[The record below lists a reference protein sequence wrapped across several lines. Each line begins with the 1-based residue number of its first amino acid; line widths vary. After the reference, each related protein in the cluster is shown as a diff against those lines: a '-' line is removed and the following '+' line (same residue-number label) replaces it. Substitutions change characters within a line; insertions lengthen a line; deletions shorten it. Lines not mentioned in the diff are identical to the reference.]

1 MRRTISTFF
10 AVLFLV
16 LSSPTILSAE
26 PLFRFHGITDVL
38 PSLSISSIAQDSR
51 GFLWYGTQGGL
62 VMYNGNEYTT
72 YTSIPFAENTLS
84 SNLIQTMFMD
94 KNDIL
99 WIGTYAGL
107 DRYDI
112 ATGTFTN
119 YSVGSNV
126 VVSILRDST
135 GRLWAGTLGGLACLK
150 PGADQFILYT
160 KDNESRYIADN
171 TVRNLYESS
180 TGKIYASTYHGLYEY
195 DPRSDSFGPCT
206 LLLPG
211 NPASEGV
218 IYGIQEDSAGVY
230 WVAKWGTGLI
240 RIDSESLAF
249 TVFPLKDNR
258 TYNLNVRFSPDF
270 VLAGTWGGGLNV
282 LDKKTGEVT
291 AYTQLSKSGHKLTN
305 DIVYSLFTDSN
316 GLLWLGTNGGGLNVY
331 DPAHSWFYSIEAT
344 LDGSSGLATGKIN
357 SIMEDNTG
365 DLWISVTNKGITRYT
380 PTTETFRQYR
390 AETAVPA
397 KKPGKARTQ
406 PTPGTLPTD
415 IIYCF
420 MQDSRG
426 DIYVGTEIGLYQ
438 YNAKLDSFF
447 PVEWFQAIGFRDP
460 QQNIASISEG
470 HDGSLW
476 IGTYANG
483 IIRYFPESK
492 TWKRYVYDENDY
504 SSLSDNLIYFSETDS
519 RGKVW
524 IGTNKG
530 LNQFDPESGLFTR
543 YMYDKKNRN
552 GISSNTVYAFYEHTD
567 GSLWFGTRNGGLCT
581 FNPATGTFSHIT
593 TADGLPSDTIVG
605 LAPSHGDMF
614 WAATQNGL
622 VQFDVVKKSIF
633 IYKTSDGLLS
643 QQFNTANALTRDGTR
658 YFGTPVGL
666 VYFTEKD
673 HAGSSKDLP
682 SMALTS
688 LMINNEVLPVP
699 YRSDDSSS
707 MKLAPEQKNIN
718 FGFTVLDFSPLARYS
733 YSYRLEGFDEDWVN
747 AGDRKYAMYTNLGPG
762 KYVFRVRVDNP
773 DKSENSKETVF
784 NFIIEVPLYLRWYSF
799 LAYFVLMLLAGYLA
813 FRIRNSL
820 RLEKKIDELEA
831 ATTNLQS
838 ANTHLEVLSYQDS
851 LTQIPNRRYLEYV
864 IVREWEAARVR
875 QDFLSVLMLDIDFFK
890 LYNDTFG
897 HLAGDETLKKIAAA
911 IQSALFRVSDV
922 VSRYGGEEFI
932 VVLPDTNRENAQ
944 VVCDRIM
951 QGVAICNIPF
961 KTDIGNRLSISIG
974 CYTGI
979 PYPDLTY
986 EKFILKADEALYK
999 AKKEGRNRTSIY
1011 NSATSGL

>member
-1 MRRTISTFF
+1 ML
-10 AVLFLV
+10 A
-16 LSSPTILSAE
+16 AE

-51 GFLWYGTQGGL
+51 GFLWFGTQGGL

-72 YTSIPFAENTLS
+72 RTSIPFAENTLS
-84 SNLIQTMFMD
+84 SNLVQTMFMD
-94 KNDIL
+94 KDDIL

-112 ATGTFTN
+112 ANDTFTN
-119 YSVGSNV
+119 YSVGSDV

-160 KDNESRYIADN
+160 KEDEARYIADN

-180 TGKIYASTYHGLYEY
+180 SGKIYASTYHGLYEY
-195 DPRSDSFGPCT
+195 DPRTDSFGPCT

-218 IYGIQEDSAGVY
+218 IYGIQEDGDGDY
-230 WVAKWGTGLI
+230 WVAKWGTGLV
-240 RIDSESLAF
+240 RIDHETLAF

-258 TYNLNVRFSPDF
+258 TYNLNVRFSAGQ

-291 AYTQLSKSGHKLTN
+291 AYTQKSKPGHKLTN
-305 DIVYSLFTDSN
+305 DIVYSMFTDAN

-331 DPAHSWFYSIEAT
+331 DPAHSWFYSLEAT
-344 LDGSSGLATGKIN
+344 LDGSSGLATGKITG
-357 SIMEDNTG
+357 IMEDNTG
-365 DLWISVTNKGITRYT
+365 DIWISVTNKGITRYNRE
-380 PTTETFRQYR
+380 TETFRQYR
-390 AETAVPA
+390 AEPVDPA
-397 KKPGKARTQ
+397 KKTPAARTQ
-406 PTPGTLPTD
+406 PKPGTLPTD
-415 IIYCF
+415 IVYCF
-420 MQDSRG
+420 LQDSRNE
-426 DIYVGTEIGLYQ
+426 IYVGTEIGLYK
-438 YNAKLDSFF
+438 YNPGLDSFF
-447 PVEWFQAIGFRDP
+447 PVDWFQAIGFRDP

-470 HDGSLW
+470 SDGSLW

-492 TWKRYVYDENDY
+492 TWERYVYDPDN
-504 SSLSDNLIYFSETDS
+504 STSVSDNLIYFSETDS
-519 RGKVW
+519 HGKVW

-530 LNQFDPESGLFTR
+530 LNRFDPETKLFTR
-543 YMYDKKNRN
+543 FMYNKKDRT

-581 FNPATGTFSHIT
+581 LNPETGVFSHVT

-605 LAPSHGDMF
+605 LAPSRGDLF

-622 VQFDVVKKSIF
+622 VQYDVVKKSIF

-643 QQFNTANALTRDGTR
+643 QQFNTANALARDGTR

-673 HAGSSKDLP
+673 LSGSSKALP

-699 YRSDDSSS
+699 YRQDASSV
-707 MKLAPEQKNIN
+707 MKLGPEQKNIN
-718 FGFTVLDFSPLARYS
+718 FGFTALDFSPLARYS
-733 YSYRLEGFDEDWVN
+733 CSYRLDGFDEDWIH
-747 AGDRKYAMYTNLGPG
+747 AGERKYAMYTNLSPG
-762 KYVFRVRVDNP
+762 KYLFRVRVDNP
-773 DKSENSKETVF
+773 ENGENDKETVLP
-784 NFIIEVPLYLRWYSF
+784 FIIESPLYLRWYS
-799 LAYFVLMLLAGYLA
+799 LLTYFVLLLMAAYLG
-813 FRIRNSL
+813 FRIRNSI
-820 RLEKKIDELEA
+820 RLEKKIGELEA

-851 LTQIPNRRYLEYV
+851 LTQIPNRRYLEYI
-864 IVREWEAARVR
+864 IVREWEAAKVR

-890 LYNDTFG
+890 LYNDTYG
-897 HLAGDETLKKIAAA
+897 HLAGDETLRKVAAA

-922 VSRYGGEEFI
+922 VARYGGEEFI

-951 QGVAICNIPF
+951 QGIAICGIPF
-961 KTDIGNRLSISIG
+961 KTDIGSNLSLSIG

-979 PYPDLTY
+979 PDPELTY
-986 EKFILKADEALYK
+986 EKFILKADEALYQ
-999 AKKEGRNRTSIY
+999 AKKEGRNRTCIY
-1011 NSATSGL
+1011 NSATSGLE